1 MAIPWIKMFSIS
13 SNILHDNGFW
23 YAFQSHMS
31 ENLHPIHHL
40 HYAAIWHDYESLYIE
55 MWRWDNMRT
64 NNISQWMRHETMNY
78 ISYTI
83 RKWFVYLYIIL
94 CFLFCSVIY
103 LFRKKNVYKVSFL
116 FLSIYGRNIFKNACV
131 YNLFFFS
138 QNNVKLLVNMG
149 SECRNVWN

>member
-1 MAIPWIKMFSIS
+1 MCNSFWNGLFIYMAIPWIKMFSIS

-94 CFLFCSVIY
+94 CCLFFSVIY
-103 LFRKKNVYKVSFL
+103 LFRKKRRQSEF
-116 FLSIYGRNIFKNACV
+116 IGCV
-131 YNLFFFS
+131 HLWSKYI
-138 QNNVKLLVNMG
+138 
-149 SECRNVWN
+149 